1 MILGA
6 LESPRPPRSVS
17 SDPALSFP
25 PLFCSYDT
33 LVGEFVMTHPK
44 VKVPDAGKIYSF
56 NEGNYN
62 GWEGGL
68 QKYMDS
74 LKDGAKWGGKP
85 YTSRY
90 IGSLVGDFHR
100 TLLYGARKRRRGQG
114 GWWWNGGLGCC
125 AQPAAGDRPRQP
137 SPPLLPFLFSPGGI
151 YGYPGDTANP
161 NGKLRLLYEC
171 APMSFIM
178 EQAGGKGSTGRGR
191 VLDVQPDKVH
201 QRVPLFVG
209 SPTEVDY
216 VESFL
221 K

>member
-25 PLFCSYDT
+25 PHFCSYDT
-33 LVGEFVMTHPK
+33 LVGEFVMTHPN

-114 GWWWNGGLGCC
+114 GWWWNGGLG
-125 AQPAAGDRPRQP
+125 
-137 SPPLLPFLFSPGGI
+137 
-151 YGYPGDTANP
+151 
-161 NGKLRLLYEC
+161 
-171 APMSFIM
+171 
-178 EQAGGKGSTGRGR
+178 
-191 VLDVQPDKVH
+191 
-201 QRVPLFVG
+201 
-209 SPTEVDY
+209 
-216 VESFL
+216 
-221 K
+221 